1 MSPTVHTFLIHGPEI
16 VSLVLLPI
24 GQLSE
29 EAQESCNKF
38 IKKYRVDN
46 ARKCSRTSNIED
58 VFKRLLVVSDPL
70 ISNHRKLPQKK
81 IRSLSAEAIQLLIEP
96 FILLQNGRM
105 GVGPRYRSF
114 LSIPEG
120 RGLRAYTGWTTLPN
134 LLNHITQFKDKY
146 ITNTRRFQNSD
157 DHNLKNSPMILY
169 FDIHLLILSLNF
181 SKPALRKVK
190 LATDNSN
197 IWPNIT
203 NCLVYRNFKIC
214 DA

>member
-1 MSPTVHTFLIHGPEI
+1 MSPTVHKILIHGPEI

-96 FILLQNGRM
+96 FILLQNEPISNDGND
-105 GVGPRYRSF
+105 S
-114 LSIPEG
+114 SENSDSDSDDE
-120 RGLRAYTGWTTLPN
+120 TGWYN
-134 LLNHITQFKDKY
+134 LCKTCSQEL
-146 ITNTRRFQNSD
+146 
-157 DHNLKNSPMILY
+157 
-169 FDIHLLILSLNF
+169 
-181 SKPALRKVK
+181 
-190 LATDNSN
+190 
-197 IWPNIT
+197 
-203 NCLVYRNFKIC
+203 
-214 DA
+214 